1 VPKTTPPAVGGRRLA
16 AWLIDWTIILV
27 WVGITAAIG
36 VPLRLAGIV
45 APTGFGTLNLIAA
58 LVVVVPVVGGATW
71 FESRSVAATPGKR
84 VMRLRVRTAGGR
96 PSFRVALLR
105 NTLKI
110 GVPWL
115 IGHAAVF
122 AIVASSG
129 TTDPVPVGV
138 WLLTGA
144 AYLIPIIWVGSLFV
158 AGGRTPY
165 DRVTGTD
172 VVRDAPGPARSRA
185 RRTPRPLSS

>member
-1 VPKTTPPAVGGRRLA
+1 MPNTPRASLGRRRLV
-16 AWLIDWTIILV
+16 AWLIDWACILV
-27 WVGITAAIG
+27 WVAITAAIG
-36 VPLRLAGIV
+36 LPLYLAGII
-45 APTGFGTLNLIAA
+45 APTGYGGLNLIAA
-58 LVVVVPVVGGATW
+58 LVVVVPVVVGAAW

-96 PSFRVALLR
+96 PSFQVALLR
-105 NTLKI
+105 NALKI

-129 TTDPVPVGV
+129 AADPVPAWV

-144 AYLIPIIWVGSLFV
+144 AYLIPLIWIGSLFV

-165 DRVTGTD
+165 DRATGTD
-172 VVRDAPGPARSRA
+172 VVRDRLGAATS
-185 RRTPRPLSS
+185 